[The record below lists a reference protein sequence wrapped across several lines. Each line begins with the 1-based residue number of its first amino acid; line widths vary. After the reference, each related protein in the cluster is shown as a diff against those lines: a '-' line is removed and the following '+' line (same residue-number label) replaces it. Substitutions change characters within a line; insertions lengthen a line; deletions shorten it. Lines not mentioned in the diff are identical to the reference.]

1 MPLDPTLR
9 DALLAVPT
17 AGLARALARRGLS
30 GCALKGLRARTGAGA
45 AGPAFTLR
53 FIPARGEPAVSL
65 AEAIEAIPEGAM
77 VVADTGGSREALP
90 FAALL
95 VARIAGRGAAG
106 LVTDGILSGPSALPV
121 WQGMPGAEHGHGL
134 MLAGYG
140 EAVGCGGAA
149 VHPGDIVTGDRDG
162 VTICPAELAE
172 EIALEAVEQQRLDI
186 WLQREVESGRSLSG
200 LLPPDAAA
208 LARFEAETKL

>member
-1 MPLDPTLR
+1 MALDTTLR

-17 AGLARALARRGLS
+17 AALGRALTRRGLA
-30 GCALKGLRARTGAGA
+30 GCALRGLRARTGAGA

-65 AEAIEAIPEGAM
+65 AEAIEAVPDGAL
-77 VVADTGGSREALP
+77 VVADTGGAREPLP

-95 VARIAGRGAAG
+95 AARLAARGAVG
-106 LVTDGILSGPSALPV
+106 LVTDGLLSGPSSMPV
-121 WQGMPGAEHGHGL
+121 WHAAVGAAQGPGL
-134 MLAGYG
+134 VLAGFDQPV
-140 EAVGCGGAA
+140 ACGGAA
-149 VHPGDIVTGDRDG
+149 VHPGDIVVGDAEG
-162 VTICPAELAE
+162 VVAVPADLVEAV
-172 EIALEAVEQQRLDI
+172 ALEAVEQQRLDL

-208 LARFEAETKL
+208 LARFEAETRS